1 MRRLNAVS
9 HRECASPQTV
19 GTIMIT
25 MKRSDEKERSIE
37 RSIKE
42 KAARVTR
49 SAKQIGGR
57 SQGALVSSLYFCTTL
72 VPYLS
77 PPPSPIS
84 PLSSF
89 ASLITHSILT
99 TSGVVWTGTSSGG
112 PFVKV
117 PPNPT
122 VTVCWRSSH
131 LARERVENTLVDP
144 WLHDEVVGVI
154 FQMLASEKPWVGCD
168 QSWGRR
174 S

>member
-1 MRRLNAVS
+1 MFVTEMRRLNAVS

-117 PPNPT
+117 
-122 VTVCWRSSH
+122 SSKSYSYRM
-131 LARERVENTLVDP
+131 LKIQSSRTRE
-144 WLHDEVVGVI
+144 
-154 FQMLASEKPWVGCD
+154 
-168 QSWGRR
+168 GREHPR
-174 S
+174 RPLTTR